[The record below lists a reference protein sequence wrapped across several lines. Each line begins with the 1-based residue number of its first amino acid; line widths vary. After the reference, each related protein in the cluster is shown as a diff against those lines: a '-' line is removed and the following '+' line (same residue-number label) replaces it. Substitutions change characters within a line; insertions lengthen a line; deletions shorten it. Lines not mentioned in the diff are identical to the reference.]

1 MPAQAIFTR
10 RAGRN
15 ACGAALAALL
25 LAGCAS
31 QRPAGYY
38 DNARDNTQRDAL
50 AQAQGP
56 GLTQSQT
63 PSQLH
68 LGFGQNQKKP
78 GAAEAAHE
86 QAQAAQPDFVRPLA
100 EPKTFLGTIP
110 CLVNGNACS
119 ANRVTLTLAPGG
131 RWRSRTLVLD
141 GPDARRSTVQQGC
154 WQVIGS
160 SPLRIVLQLD
170 KGGTKASLTFI
181 NDNLLRVDSID
192 NIKPTLEYRL
202 TRQGDIDGIDELNTA
217 PHPSCS
223 R

>member
-1 MPAQAIFTR
+1 MSAQAIYTR

-15 ACGAALAALL
+15 ACGAVLLAVL

-31 QRPAGYY
+31 QRPPGYY
-38 DNARDNTQRDAL
+38 DNARDNTQHDAM

-56 GLTQSQT
+56 GLTQSQS

-68 LGFGQNQKKP
+68 LGFGPNQKKP
-78 GAAEAAHE
+78 GAEAQDAAA
-86 QAQAAQPDFVRPLA
+86 AQQPDFVRPLA

-119 ANRVTLTLAPGG
+119 ANRVTLTLAPSGQ
-131 RWRSRTLVLD
+131 WRLRTLVLD
-141 GPDARRSTVQQGC
+141 GPDARRSTAQQGC

-160 SPLRIVLQLD
+160 TPLRILLQLD

-181 NDNLLRVDSID
+181 NDNLLRVDSLD
-192 NIKPTLEYRL
+192 NIKPNLEYRL
-202 TRQGDIDGIDELNTA
+202 TRQADIDGIDELNKA